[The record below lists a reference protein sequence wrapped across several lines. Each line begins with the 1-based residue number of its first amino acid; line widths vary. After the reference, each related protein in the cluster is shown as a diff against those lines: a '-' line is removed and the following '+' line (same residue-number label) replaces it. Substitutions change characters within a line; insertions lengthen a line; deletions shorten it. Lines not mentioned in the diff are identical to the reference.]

1 MFMFVD
7 GLRAKEAAKKQ
18 EAALKQDQKESP
30 DAQGNARGEE
40 ETRKLDQ
47 SGIEAED
54 LLGIT
59 AEPPAERVE
68 EEINKKDEELDEVN
82 LLKNIL
88 SNRSD

>member
-1 MFMFVD
+1 
-7 GLRAKEAAKKQ
+7 
-18 EAALKQDQKESP
+18 
-30 DAQGNARGEE
+30 
-40 ETRKLDQ
+40 
-47 SGIEAED
+47 
-54 LLGIT
+54 LGIT